1 MNYVHPIRYMNNLKK
16 YFLRT
21 IHIIISFFLLSSC
34 AVNNNLMAGS
44 ENAELTMPLSF
55 ETQKRKIQKNPNNR
69 LFYLNAS
76 KSRIT
81 YAYGIL
87 MEKGDRLMY
96 SDYYKSREYY
106 SKSLDLFLISR
117 NYLINALEIKYEDFS
132 QKMRNNEKIDFERE
146 DIDYLYW
153 LSGSIAGSI

>member
-1 MNYVHPIRYMNNLKK
+1 MNCVHPTQYMINLKK

-21 IHIIISFFLLSSC
+21 IHIFIFISLFSSC
-34 AVNNNLMAGS
+34 AINNNLMVGS
-44 ENAELTMPLSF
+44 EIAELTMPLSF

-96 SDYYKSREYY
+96 SDYYKSR
-106 SKSLDLFLISR
+106 
-117 NYLINALEIKYEDFS
+117 
-132 QKMRNNEKIDFERE
+132 
-146 DIDYLYW
+146 DY
-153 LSGSIAGSI
+153 

>member
-1 MNYVHPIRYMNNLKK
+1 MNCVHPTQYMINLKK
-16 YFLRT
+16 YSLRT
-21 IHIIISFFLLSSC
+21 IHIFISIFLFSGC
-34 AVNNNLMAGS
+34 AINNNLMVGS
-44 ENAELTMPLSF
+44 EIAELTMPLSF

-96 SDYYKSREYY
+96 SD
-106 SKSLDLFLISR
+106 
-117 NYLINALEIKYEDFS
+117 
-132 QKMRNNEKIDFERE
+132 
-146 DIDYLYW
+146 
-153 LSGSIAGSI
+153 